1 MTVSAAMYVYA
12 LVLCIVTSIVGALL
26 AARFVKPKLS
36 FVSWVGFVF
45 VSGFCSFV
53 LTLIVHVLF
62 PISVFLEALIC
73 GFIYSLGFIKS
84 WERLGI

>member
-12 LVLCIVTSIVGALL
+12 LVLCIVTLL